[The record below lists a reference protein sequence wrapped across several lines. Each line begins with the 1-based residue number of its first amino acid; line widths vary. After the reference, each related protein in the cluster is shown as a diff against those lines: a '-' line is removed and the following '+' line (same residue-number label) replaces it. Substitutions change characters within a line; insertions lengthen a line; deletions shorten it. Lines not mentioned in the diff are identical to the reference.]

1 MTNIGRL
8 LRQDL
13 RRATTNVMAMIVMA
27 GLVVIP
33 SLFTWFN
40 VLASWDPFD
49 NTQDLKV
56 AVASADEGYQGEL
69 LPLRVNVGDQLLS
82 ALRANDQLDW
92 EITTTEDALE
102 GTRSDEYYAAIV
114 LPPEFSAEMM
124 TFYAGDANSV
134 GIEYHYNEKMN
145 ALAPTITEQGATG
158 VATQINETFAATLGE
173 AGLNIVST
181 LSEYLNDADTQALL
195 SRMEA
200 RVGGVATQLRSGA
213 DTAEMFTALLASSKP
228 LISGAS
234 DTITASG
241 DAIGEASDAIDG
253 GVEAA
258 SSLGSTL
265 DSAAGSLGAA
275 LAASTERYQ
284 TVTTRADEVFS
295 SLDRLSG
302 STAEEIDA
310 LAARVQ
316 TQTEQYQGLRDG
328 LVTTVR
334 PLVPDPARGPLDLVV
349 SRIDDAL
356 ARQQALHDSLE
367 TAAAQVRGDNA
378 GVQTTRQEIRD
389 LIGEAE
395 GAVRGAQDAYTT
407 SLKPKLDQLAGTLA
421 SVDGGITQIGAGLSD
436 AESTLSGD
444 ADSLLDALTR
454 AESTTTSVADS
465 LTDAA
470 QRLDGLE
477 QTLSNAGDAGDLGA
491 LTDLVDTDAQTLA
504 TSLSAPVELDRTPV
518 FPVSSFGSAM
528 TPLYT
533 VLGLWVGALLI
544 AVAIRG
550 DVPEDAL
557 GSGSPVTETQAYL
570 GRYGIVGLIG
580 FLQSTLVTL
589 GSILFVQV
597 EPAHP
602 MLLML
607 AGWVTSLVFT
617 LLIYTCVAAFGNA
630 GKAIGVLLLVIQISA
645 SGGSYPLE
653 VLPGWFQAISPW
665 LPATH
670 AVDAMRS
677 ALAGTYN
684 GDYWVSLGLLALF
697 LVPVLL
703 LGLVLRRPLIG
714 YNRKLKEA
722 LESTK
727 LM

>member
-1 MTNIGRL
+1 MTISGRIF
-8 LRQDL
+8 RQDL
-13 RRATTNVMAMIVMA
+13 RRASSNVMAMIVMA

-56 AVASADEGYQGEL
+56 AVASDDEGYQGEL

-102 GTRSDEYYAAIV
+102 GTRSGEYYAGIV
-114 LPPEFSAEMM
+114 LPTEFSAEMM
-124 TFYAGDANSV
+124 TFYAGDANQV
-134 GIEYHYNEKMN
+134 GIEYHYNEKLN

-173 AGLNIVST
+173 VGLNTVST
-181 LSEYLNDADTQALL
+181 LSDYLNDADTQALL
-195 SRMEA
+195 ARMEG
-200 RVGGVATQLRSGA
+200 RVGSVATQLRSGA
-213 DTAEMFTALLASSKP
+213 DTAEMFTALLASSRP
-228 LISGAS
+228 LVSGAS

-241 DAIGEASDAIDG
+241 EAIGDASDAIDG

-258 SSLGSTL
+258 ASLGSTL
-265 DSAAGSLGAA
+265 DTAAGSLGAA

-284 TVTTRADEVFS
+284 AVTTRADEVFA

-302 STAEEIDA
+302 STAGQIDA
-310 LAARVQ
+310 LAERVQ
-316 TQTEQYQGLRDG
+316 TQTEQYEGLRDG

-334 PLVPDPARGPLDLVV
+334 PLLPEPARGSLDLVV
-349 SRIDDAL
+349 SGIDDAI
-356 ARQQALHDSLE
+356 ARQDALHDSLE
-367 TAAAQVRGDNA
+367 TAAAQARDDGA
-378 GVQTTRQEIRD
+378 GIQTTRQEVRD
-389 LIGEAE
+389 SIAEAE
-395 GAVRGAQDAYTT
+395 RAVRGAEDAYTT
-407 SLKPKLDQLAGTLA
+407 SLQPKLNQLAGTIA
-421 SVDGGITQIGAGLSD
+421 SVESGIEQIGADLSD
-436 AESTLSGD
+436 AGSTLSGG

-454 AESTTTSVADS
+454 AESTTTSVANS

-470 QRLDGLE
+470 SSLDEL
-477 QTLSNAGDAGDLGA
+477 QATLSDAGDTGDLGA
-491 LTDLVDTDAQTLA
+491 LTDLVGTDARALA
-504 TSLSAPVELDRTPV
+504 TALSAPVELDRTPV
-518 FPVSSFGSAM
+518 FPLASFGSAM
-528 TPLYT
+528 APFYT

-557 GSGSPVTETQAYL
+557 GQGTTVTETQAYI
-570 GRYGIVGLIG
+570 GRYGIAGVIG
-580 FLQSTLVTL
+580 FLQSTLVML
-589 GSILFVQV
+589 GNILFVQV
-597 EPAHP
+597 DPVHP

-617 LLIYTCVAAFGNA
+617 LPIYTFVAAFGNA

-645 SGGSYPLE
+645 SDGSYPLE
-653 VLPGWFQAISPW
+653 LLPGWFQSVSPW

-677 ALAGTYN
+677 ALAGTYD
-684 GDYWVSLGLLALF
+684 GDYWISLGLLTLF
-697 LVPVLL
+697 LVPVVL

-714 YNRKLKEA
+714 YNRKLKDA
-722 LESTK
+722 LASTK

>member
-1 MTNIGRL
+1 R
-8 LRQDL
+8 
-13 RRATTNVMAMIVMA
+13 
-27 GLVVIP
+27 
-33 SLFTWFN
+33 
-40 VLASWDPFD
+40 
-49 NTQDLKV
+49 
-56 AVASADEGYQGEL
+56 
-69 LPLRVNVGDQLLS
+69 
-82 ALRANDQLDW
+82 
-92 EITTTEDALE
+92 
-102 GTRSDEYYAAIV
+102 
-114 LPPEFSAEMM
+114 
-124 TFYAGDANSV
+124 
-134 GIEYHYNEKMN
+134 
-145 ALAPTITEQGATG
+145 
-158 VATQINETFAATLGE
+158 
-173 AGLNIVST
+173 
-181 LSEYLNDADTQALL
+181 
-195 SRMEA
+195 
-200 RVGGVATQLRSGA
+200 
-213 DTAEMFTALLASSKP
+213 
-228 LISGAS
+228 
-234 DTITASG
+234 
-241 DAIGEASDAIDG
+241 
-253 GVEAA
+253 
-258 SSLGSTL
+258 
-265 DSAAGSLGAA
+265 
-275 LAASTERYQ
+275 
-284 TVTTRADEVFS
+284 
-295 SLDRLSG
+295 
-302 STAEEIDA
+302 
-310 LAARVQ
+310 
-316 TQTEQYQGLRDG
+316 
-328 LVTTVR
+328 
-334 PLVPDPARGPLDLVV
+334 
-349 SRIDDAL
+349 
-356 ARQQALHDSLE
+356 
-367 TAAAQVRGDNA
+367 
-378 GVQTTRQEIRD
+378 
-389 LIGEAE
+389 
-395 GAVRGAQDAYTT
+395 
-407 SLKPKLDQLAGTLA
+407 
-421 SVDGGITQIGAGLSD
+421 
-436 AESTLSGD
+436 
-444 ADSLLDALTR
+444 
-454 AESTTTSVADS
+454 
-465 LTDAA
+465 
-470 QRLDGLE
+470 
-477 QTLSNAGDAGDLGA
+477 
-491 LTDLVDTDAQTLA
+491 
-504 TSLSAPVELDRTPV
+504 
-518 FPVSSFGSAM
+518 VSSFGSAI